1 MPRRSCIIMLFLCFF
16 FVSGC
21 ATPPPNS
28 DKEAFSEHIALNDPF
43 EPTNRAVFVFNQVL
57 DKFTLQPAARAYRSA
72 VPVWFRARIDS
83 AIDNLR
89 APVVFFNDVLQ
100 GELDRALMTL
110 TRFGLNST
118 FGLGGLNDIAGDLG
132 LPHHDEDFGQTLAVW
147 GLEPGPYLILPIF
160 GSSNPRDAVGR
171 IVDYLVDPFNAWAA
185 NTNREELTY
194 ARSGVAALHARAG
207 LLELTD
213 DLEKNSLD
221 PYAAIRS
228 LYRQTRANAISNG
241 NATGPDVSFAPDN
254 FPDLSKSEKGAEI
267 SGKPELSA
275 RTER

>member
-21 ATPPPNS
+21 ATPPPSS
-28 DKEAFSEHIALNDPF
+28 DKEAYSEHIALNDPI
-43 EPTNRAVFVFNQVL
+43 EPANRVVFAFNQVL
-57 DKFTLQPAARAYRSA
+57 DKISLQPAARAYRGA
-72 VPVWFRARIDS
+72 VPVWFRIRIGS

-100 GELDRALMTL
+100 GEVDRALITIV
-110 TRFGLNST
+110 RFSLNST
-118 FGLGGLNDIAGDLG
+118 FGLAGLNDIAGDLG

-147 GLEPGPYLILPIF
+147 GIEAGPYVVLPVF

-171 IVDYLVDPFNAWAA
+171 VVDFLVDPFNAWAA

-194 ARSGVAALHARAG
+194 ARTGVAALHARAG

-241 NATGPDVSFAPDN
+241 NATGPDVSFAPDDM
-254 FPDLSKSEKGAEI
+254 PDLSKSEKGAQV
-267 SGKPELSA
+267 SGKSELSA